1 MERLQRNEFVL
12 WEGIKLSS
20 VEIEELKEAIDGC
33 GPANLQ
39 AALSVVQ
46 QEQLQPLLRPLDE
59 EAEREVRQCV
69 RDVIATVAFSPYKG
83 LDLAVA
89 FYWHLAKAAESC
101 VFITAG

>member
-69 RDVIATVAFSPYKG
+69 RDVIALLPSVHTRLWTWRWRCIGIWLRQPNRAY
-83 LDLAVA
+83 L
-89 FYWHLAKAAESC
+89 
-101 VFITAG
+101 